1 MFDIS
6 VKSSLKKFVDL
17 YLNELTSASRQAV
30 KATAN
35 DAIKVTLPNTLN
47 NVDKNKP
54 ASKQRSTYN
63 KNIKALKDRIKK
75 DIIGDGVEGSGIPTA
90 IPAADGNPIPSSIR
104 GIAYMPYMLLGK
116 PKGSKRRTKIRPR
129 LIANNADDL
138 IQHIKR
144 HTHLKSKKVT
154 YRQRNSSTPIMW
166 ITKPSIAKQ
175 AAAQLQLKAG
185 DLLSG
190 WSALAEKAAEN
201 STNMLSGLLSKQQV
215 GKKGSATITS
225 TPGETSILAYNDEV
239 NEKKQSYQQQVV
251 DATLSNSFKYHLQN
265 AIDRINTKSIKN
277 KSKNIK
283 L

>member
-6 VKSSLKKFVDL
+6 IKSSLKKFVDL
-17 YLNELTSASRQAV
+17 YLKELLSASRQAV

-63 KNIKALKDRIKK
+63 KNLRALKDRIKK
-75 DIIGDGVEGSGIPTA
+75 DIIGDGIEGSGIPTA
-90 IPAADGNPIPSSIR
+90 IPAADGNPIPNSIR

-116 PKGSKRRTKIRPR
+116 AKGSKRRTKIRPK
-129 LIANNADDL
+129 LTANNAEEL
-138 IQHIKR
+138 IHHIKK
-144 HTHLKSKKVT
+144 HTELKSKKIT
-154 YRQRNSSTPIMW
+154 YRQRKPSSPIMW

-175 AAAQLQLKAG
+175 AATQMQLKAG

-190 WSALAEKAAEN
+190 WSALAEKTAEN
-201 STNMLSGLLSKQQV
+201 SNNILSGLLSKQQV
-215 GKKGSATITS
+215 GKKGSAEITT

-239 NEKKQSYQQQVV
+239 NEAKQKYQQQVV
-251 DATLSNSFKYHLQN
+251 DSTLSNSFKYHLQN
-265 AIDRINTKSIKN
+265 AIDRINTKGIKN
-277 KSKNIK
+277 KSKNTK

>member
-1 MFDIS
+1 MFDITI
-6 VKSSLKKFVDL
+6 KSSLEKFVDL
-17 YLNELTSASRQAV
+17 YLKELTSASRQAV

-54 ASKQRSTYN
+54 ASKQKSTYN
-63 KNIKALKDRIKK
+63 KNLKALKDRIKK
-75 DIIGDGVEGSGIPTA
+75 DIIGDGIEGSGIPTA

-104 GIAYMPYMLLGK
+104 GIAYMPYMLLAK

-129 LIANNADDL
+129 LTANNADDL

-154 YRQRNSSTPIMW
+154 YRQRNNSTPIMW

-175 AAAQLQLKAG
+175 AASQMQLKAG
-185 DLLSG
+185 NLLSG

-239 NEKKQSYQQQVV
+239 NEKKQGYQQQVV
-251 DATLSNSFKYHLQN
+251 DSTLSNSFKYHLQN